1 MRKQQGLS
9 LIELM
14 ISLTLGI
21 VLMTGVMQMFLTSR
35 TTYNTQQAISRI
47 QESGRMAIE
56 FLAQDVRMAGYQGC
70 SSRGANQ
77 NIEIGVEDPTND
89 YLLDFNISIRG
100 YSSDDHPMDGVD
112 VADGTE
118 VLVVRR
124 ASNVT
129 MPIVGPTGSTANLE
143 VAVEEADDCAGD
155 VCRGDI
161 AVVSDCTQG
170 RVFLITNFQDVGG
183 GGSKIVHARSNIANE
198 PKNIDSQLGGQQF
211 GAGAEILRMSTLT
224 YYIAESG
231 FGAPGTMSLWR
242 DQDGERAE
250 LIEGVENMR
259 ILYGVDSTPN
269 DNQHLP
275 DDYREYGDVPSWE
288 NVLAVRIELLM
299 HSLQP
304 NVLPDPQP
312 YLFGGENVNDARID
326 DRRMRQVFST
336 TIGIR
341 GRLD

>member
-47 QESGRMAIE
+47 QESGRMAVE
-56 FLAQDVRMAGYQGC
+56 FLAQDIRMAGYQGC

-89 YLLDFNISIRG
+89 YLLDFNISIQG
-100 YSSDDHPMDGVD
+100 YSSDNHPMDGID
-112 VADGTE
+112 VADGSD

-143 VAVEEADDCAGD
+143 VAVEEEDDCVGD

-161 AVVSDCTQG
+161 AVISDCTQG
-170 RVFLITNFQDVGG
+170 RVFLITNFQNVGG
-183 GGSKIVHARSNIANE
+183 GGSKIVHARSNVANQ
-198 PKNIDSQLGGQQF
+198 PKNLDAQLGGQQF

-224 YYIAESG
+224 YYIDESG

-259 ILYGVDSTPN
+259 VLYGLDSSGDGIPN
-269 DNQHLP
+269 
-275 DDYREYGDVPSWE
+275 DYREYDAGLDWE
-288 NVLAVRIELLM
+288 NVLAVRLELLM
-299 HSLQP
+299 QSLQP

-312 YLFGGENVNDARID
+312 YFFGGETIDDARID

>member
-47 QESGRMAIE
+47 QESGRMAVE
-56 FLAQDVRMAGYQGC
+56 FLAQDIRMAGYQGC

-77 NIEIGVEDPTND
+77 NIEIGVEGPTND
-89 YLLDFNISIRG
+89 YLLDFNISIQG
-100 YSSDDHPMDGVD
+100 YASDNHPMDDID
-112 VADGTE
+112 VADGSD

-143 VAVEEADDCAGD
+143 VAAEEEDDCVGD

-161 AVVSDCTQG
+161 VVISDCTQG
-170 RVFLITNFQDVGG
+170 RVFLITNFQNVGG

-242 DQDGERAE
+242 DQDGDRAE

-259 ILYGVDSTPN
+259 VLYGLDSSGDGNPN
-269 DNQHLP
+269 E
-275 DDYREYGDVPSWE
+275 YREYGAGLDWE
-288 NVLAVRIELLM
+288 NVLSIRLELLM
-299 HSLQP
+299 QSLQP

-312 YLFGGENVNDARID
+312 YFFGGETIDDARID

>member
-47 QESGRMAIE
+47 QESGRMAVE
-56 FLAQDVRMAGYQGC
+56 FLAQDIRMAGYQGC

-89 YLLDFNISIRG
+89 YLLDFNISIQG
-100 YSSDDHPMDGVD
+100 YSSDDPPMEDGVA
-112 VADGTE
+112 ADDTE
-118 VLVVRR
+118 ILVVRR

-143 VAVEEADDCAGD
+143 VAVEEQDDCVGD

-161 AVVSDCTQG
+161 AVISDCTQG
-170 RVFLITNFQDVGG
+170 RVFLITNFQNVGG

-259 ILYGVDSTPN
+259 VLYGVDSNPN
-269 DNQHLP
+269 DNQNVP
-275 DDYREYGDVPSWE
+275 DDYREFDDVPSWE
-288 NVLAVRIELLM
+288 NVLAVRVELLM
-299 HSLQP
+299 QSLQP

-312 YLFGGENVNDARID
+312 YFFGGETIDDARID

>member
-1 MRKQQGLS
+1 MRNQKGLS

-35 TTYNTQQAISRI
+35 TTYDTQQAISRI
-47 QESGRMAIE
+47 QEGGRMAVE
-56 FLAQDVRMAGYQGC
+56 FLSQDIRMAGYQGC
-70 SSRGANQ
+70 SSRSANQ
-77 NIEIGVEDPTND
+77 NIEIGLEDPTND
-89 YLLDFNISIRG
+89 YLLDFTRSIEG
-100 YSSDDHPMDGVD
+100 YSDTDHPMDDVD
-112 VADGTE
+112 VADGSE
-118 VLVVRR
+118 VLVIRR
-124 ASNVT
+124 ASNVS

-143 VAVEEADDCAGD
+143 VAAEEADDCVGD
-155 VCRGDI
+155 VCRGDV

-170 RVFLITNFQDVGG
+170 RVFLITNFQNVGG
-183 GGSKIVHARSNIANE
+183 SGSKIVHARSNVAGQ
-198 PKNIDSQLGGQQF
+198 PKNLDSQLGGQQF
-211 GAGAEILRMSTLT
+211 GAGSEILRMSTLT
-224 YYIAESG
+224 YYVAESG

-242 DQDGERAE
+242 DQDGETAE

-259 ILYGVDSTPN
+259 VLYGVDSDPT
-269 DNQHLP
+269 DSEFVP
-275 DDYREYGDVPSWE
+275 DDYLEYDEVGNWE

-299 HSLQP
+299 QSLQP

-312 YLFGGENVNDARID
+312 YRFGGEEVNDERID

-336 TIGIR
+336 TVGIR